1 MATSAANV
9 VVGISGAAYTGAT
22 STTAPTSSTSA
33 LAAGFTDLGYVS
45 QDGIEISSDMNTSAI
60 RAWQNSDL
68 VRESV
73 TESTLTFKF
82 TLLETTA
89 ETVKL
94 YFGAA
99 AVSGKV
105 SYNPSSTGGRK
116 SFVFDVVDGST
127 TVRYYIP
134 TGEVMKVEPIAVKN
148 GEPVSYGITVVAYA
162 LSGRCADVFF
172 SALS

>member
-9 VVGISGAAYTGAT
+9 VVGITGAAYVGLT
-22 STTAPTSSTSA
+22 SATAPTSSSSA
-33 LAAGFTDLGYVS
+33 LTGFNDLGYLS
-45 QDGIEISSDMNTSAI
+45 ADGIEVSSDMNTSAI

-73 TESTLTFKF
+73 TESTLTYKF

-94 YFGAA
+94 YFGSTPA
-99 AVSGKV
+99 SSKV

-116 SFVFDVVDGST
+116 SFVFDIVDGST
-127 TVRYYIP
+127 TVRHYVP

-162 LSGRCADVFF
+162 LNGRCADVFF

>member
-1 MATSAANV
+1 MSVSAENV
-9 VVGISGAAYTGAT
+9 VVGISGAVYVGSLSA
-22 STTAPTSSTSA
+22 TAPTDATSA
-33 LAAGFTDLGYVS
+33 LVGFTDLGYLS
-45 QDGIEISSDMNTSAI
+45 TDGIEVASDMSTTAI

-73 TESTLTFKF
+73 TDSTLTYKF

-89 ETVKL
+89 DTVAL
-94 YFGAA
+94 YFGAD
-99 AVSGKV
+99 VVDGKV

-116 SFVFDVVDGST
+116 SFVFDIVDGESS
-127 TVRYYIP
+127 TVRHYVP

-148 GEPVSYGITVVAYA
+148 GEAVAYGITVVAYA

>member
-9 VVGISGAAYTGAT
+9 VVGITGAAYVGLTTA
-22 STTAPTSSTSA
+22 TAPTSSSSA
-33 LAAGFTDLGYVS
+33 LTGFNDLGYLS
-45 QDGIEISSDMNTSAI
+45 QDGIEVSSDMNTSAI
-60 RAWQNSDL
+60 RAWQNSEL

-73 TESTLTFKF
+73 TESTLTYKF

-94 YFGAA
+94 YFGSAA
-99 AVSGKV
+99 TSSKV
-105 SYNPSSTGGRK
+105 SYNPSATGGRK
-116 SFVFDVVDGST
+116 SFVFDIVDGST
-127 TVRYYIP
+127 TVRHYVP

-162 LSGRCADVFF
+162 LNGRCADVFF